1 MSDFNRFFHHIMKK
15 QGCLLMTVIMTA
27 VVAVCHAQPW
37 QSVALKRQITH
48 PQPMTGLVLWLDE
61 ARDRNT
67 PSFIWQ

>member
-1 MSDFNRFFHHIMKK
+1 MSDFNRVFHHIMTK
-15 QGCLLMTVIMTA
+15 QGRRLIMMLMMA
-27 VVAVCHAQPW
+27 VATVCHAQTW